1 MHALFIVA
9 VVLAWLVALAWTR
22 VTLTALY
29 HLPRIPNLLDPR
41 YNPVPHAPGAPS
53 SPQPAFGRDQGG
65 EVPQITVIVP
75 ARNEAASIDATLR
88 SLLNQ
93 TIPIE
98 IIAIDDR
105 STDQTGALMDS
116 LSAQIAAESR
126 PLEVQAPGK
135 SFTVLHVDH
144 LPEGWMGKT
153 HAMAL
158 AARQTATPWLLFTDG
173 DILFR
178 QDTLERALRFAHE
191 SQADHVALA
200 LTLILNSA
208 GERLMTTVIGC
219 FTLLSFR
226 PWKTPD
232 PAAKHDSVG
241 VGAFNLIRSSAY
253 RAIGGF
259 ESLRMEVLEDLRLGF
274 EVKHRGFRQ
283 HVVFGRDLIR
293 VHWAAGALGMA
304 HNLTKNF
311 FAVFRFRPAALMAG
325 VLALA
330 LLFFAPFVGLF
341 APWPIRGPGIVAL
354 AMIALAHRYSS
365 RHFTGI
371 SILYVLTLPIGAALL
386 IYSLLRSMIL
396 TLWRGGVIWRG
407 TFYPLNHLRRHAGP
421 LR

>member
-1 MHALFIVA
+1 MHVLSIVTIVLTWLIALV
-9 VVLAWLVALAWTR
+9 WTR

-29 HLPRIPNLLDPR
+29 HLPRIPNLHDLR
-41 YNPVPHAPGAPS
+41 YDAPPTGNP
-53 SPQPAFGRDQGG
+53 SPAN
-65 EVPQITVIVP
+65 PQITVIVP
-75 ARNEAASIDATLR
+75 ARNEAASIEATLR

-105 STDQTGALMDS
+105 STDQTGAIMD
-116 LSAQIAAESR
+116 QIAAEPRTPQSGN
-126 PLEVQAPGK
+126 PAK
-135 SFTVLHVDH
+135 SLTVLHIDH
-144 LPEGWMGKT
+144 LPDGWMGKT

-158 AARQTATPWLLFTDG
+158 AARQTATPWLLFTDA

-178 QDTLERALRFAHE
+178 DDVLERALRFAHE
-191 SQADHVALA
+191 SEADHVALA
-200 LTLILNSA
+200 LTLILKSA

-219 FTLLSFR
+219 FTLLFFR

-232 PAAKHDSVG
+232 PVAKHDSVG
-241 VGAFNLIRSSAY
+241 VGGFNLIRSSVY

-259 ESLRMEVLEDLRLGF
+259 EALRMEVLEDLRLGF
-274 EVKHRGFRQ
+274 EVKRQGFRQ
-283 HVVFGRDLIR
+283 QVVFGRDLIR
-293 VHWAAGALGMA
+293 VHWASGALGMA

-311 FAVFRFRPAALMAG
+311 FAVFRFRTAALLTG
-325 VLALA
+325 VVALS
-330 LLFFAPFVGLF
+330 LLLFAPFVGLF
-341 APWPIRGPGIVAL
+341 APWPIRSASLVSL

-371 SILYVLTLPIGAALL
+371 SLLYVVTLPLGAALL

-396 TLWRGGVIWRG
+396 TLVRGGVIWRG
-407 TFYPLNHLRRHAGP
+407 TFYPLRELRRHAGP